1 MNNSKFQQLVSR
13 LLESNTAGA
22 GGCLGT
28 PAQPIYDPNT
38 QITSGDTY
46 ALGDARNVFGL
57 NTTKKP
63 SKKKAKKHP
72 LAKFF
77 PKMMKRNFPETML

>member
-1 MNNSKFQQLVSR
+1 MVSNFQQLVSR
-13 LLESNTAGA
+13 LLKESNTAGP

-28 PAQPIYDPNT
+28 PTQPIYDPNT

-46 ALGDARNVFGL
+46 APGDARNLFGGVS
-57 NTTKKP
+57 KP
-63 SKKKAKKHP
+63 KKKKKHP

-77 PKMMKRNFPETML
+77 PKIAKRAFPETML